1 MDNYYDKQQLASV
14 ERVKLAADI
23 ILPEVSTEPLTLKYL
38 QSGRE
43 YKTPFTEYTDM
54 EGKFYLTIMTPLLN
68 KEQINNRNQVAPS
81 VRGHRG
87 NLGTNNYSS
96 SNYITLTIPKY
107 ILLNFINKVPKGTEF
122 IVASIG
128 NSIDIDDLRIVGIY
142 SIITNGGK

>member
-14 ERVKLAADI
+14 ERVKLATDI
-23 ILPEVSTEPLTLKYL
+23 ILPKVTTEPLTLKYL
-38 QSGRE
+38 ELGNE

-54 EGKFYLTIMTPLLN
+54 EGKFYITIMTPLVDKSQAN
-68 KEQINNRNQVAPS
+68 KKSQVAPS
-81 VRGHRG
+81 VRGHKG

-107 ILLNFINKVPKGTEF
+107 ILLNFKDKVPKGTEF
-122 IVASIG
+122 IVASVG
-128 NSIDIDDLRIVGIY
+128 NTVDLDDLRIIGIY